1 MLFNLQAY
9 PSRRQIAAL
18 DALISAVSCSVD
30 HVETHAETHT
40 KTHAKTGFAVA
51 VIYHSGLV
59 VRCALSEIGDSLRN
73 VLQLIMAPSPNDFGL
88 LLEGTLLLFGKLD
101 RILSAQIPLN
111 ALHNLFKCCEKAS
124 YDGAL
129 ELYTIRWEKIVKSY
143 TVVPSTPSPFT
154 RSSWSDESPLFALQL
169 AHAQISCPH
178 PSWLVSSPLSPVS
191 LLSSTLLKRYPCH
204 SLPRS
209 FPSSRA
215 KKEGKVGIS
224 DNSRQP

>member
-1 MLFNLQAY
+1 M
-9 PSRRQIAAL
+9 
-18 DALISAVSCSVD
+18 C
-30 HVETHAETHT
+30 
-40 KTHAKTGFAVA
+40 
-51 VIYHSGLV
+51 
-59 VRCALSEIGDSLRN
+59 SLRDGRQPEER
-73 VLQLIMAPSPNDFGL
+73 LAADHGSPNDFGL

-129 ELYTIRWEKIVKSY
+129 ELYTIRWEKIVNSC

-154 RSSWSDESPLFALQL
+154 RSSWSDESPLFAVQL
-169 AHAQISCPH
+169 AHAQISCLH
-178 PSWLVSSPLSPVS
+178 PSWLVSSPLAPVS
-191 LLSSTLLKRYPCH
+191 LFSSIFSPQALSM
-204 SLPRS
+204 SLITS
-209 FPSSRA
+209 QLSIVTS